1 MDGWMDEWVGG
12 WMDGCL
18 TLRKPEV
25 LLKFS
30 PYQYMIVCEYV
41 SLSVCKCSHIAY
53 YFGIR

>member
-1 MDGWMDEWVGG
+1 MDEWVGG